1 MVAPDHRMTPD
12 TVVAM
17 AKTYGLHISQQR
29 DTPSGRRN
37 YSVWH
42 NGSRVFSTSSFNNLN
57 YWLAGW
63 RTHHGTQDVG

>member
-12 TVVAM
+12 TVVDM
-17 AKTYGLHISQQR
+17 AKTYGLLVSIDGSTGAYTSYDVR
-29 DTPSGRRN
+29 KS
-37 YSVWH
+37 
-42 NGSRVFSTSSFNNLN
+42 GSRVFHTTSFRNLN